1 MLNSHEERSIP
12 GMVEPVESELLY
24 KSANSLNFQEGDSVV
39 EFGTFFGRSTNAIC
53 QGLTQ
58 NSSYTAN
65 GNFFAYDSF
74 CCDVSGSFKEH
85 VYSFAATAKVT
96 QLIQKNN
103 QTINFFPVFE
113 HFLEKYIDKQI
124 VIPIQA
130 ELKDS
135 EIYTNSILLMHIDS
149 PKFYEEFK
157 TILFDFLP
165 KMKIGGVVIFQDFFY
180 HWSATLI
187 AVIGILLKKKYL
199 VITETA
205 ASSLACKIIKEI
217 EIQDAIEIDFLM
229 ADEPEIPSFIDIAI
243 SECRKIEV
251 ASFDRQD
258 QFLPR
263 VTLAKCQWLRE
274 NNRASEGDS
283 IWTAMLDTRQAII
296 QDMTEMA
303 KYNFSISELYKLDH
317 KINIK

>member
-1 MLNSHEERSIP
+1 
-12 GMVEPVESELLY
+12 
-24 KSANSLNFQEGDSVV
+24 
-39 EFGTFFGRSTNAIC
+39 
-53 QGLTQ
+53 
-58 NSSYTAN
+58 
-65 GNFFAYDSF
+65 
-74 CCDVSGSFKEH
+74 
-85 VYSFAATAKVT
+85 
-96 QLIQKNN
+96 
-103 QTINFFPVFE
+103 
-113 HFLEKYIDKQI
+113 
-124 VIPIQA
+124 
-130 ELKDS
+130 
-135 EIYTNSILLMHIDS
+135 MHIDS
-149 PKFYEEFK
+149 PKFYVEFK

-229 ADEPEIPSFIDIAI
+229 TDEPEIPSFIDIEI

-274 NNRASEGDS
+274 NNRASEDDS

-303 KYNFSISELYKLDH
+303 KYNFSISELYELDH